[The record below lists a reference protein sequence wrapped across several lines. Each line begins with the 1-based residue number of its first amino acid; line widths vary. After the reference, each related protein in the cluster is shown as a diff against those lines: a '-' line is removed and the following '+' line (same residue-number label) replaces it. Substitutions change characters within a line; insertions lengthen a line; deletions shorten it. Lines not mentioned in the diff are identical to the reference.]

1 MLTVVETPLFQ
12 RQWPL
17 YWSEDERAE
26 FAAFLAAEP
35 EAGVVVP
42 ESGGVRK
49 VRWKRQ
55 GAGKSGGVRVIY
67 FVKNQEEEI
76 VLLTLYAKAKTDNLT
91 GPVLKEIRRALEP

>member
-1 MLTVVETPLFQ
+1 MFTVVETPLFQ
-12 RQWPL
+12 KQWPL

-26 FAAFLAAEP
+26 FAAFLSANP

-49 VRWKRQ
+49 LRWKRA
-55 GAGKSGGVRVIY
+55 GTGKSGGVRVIY
-67 FVKNQEEEI
+67 FVRLSAEEL

-91 GPVLKEIRRALEP
+91 GAVLKEIRRALEN